1 MKKFKNRLKFF
12 QFPKTPS
19 LPSSYILPKDKD
31 IKRFRPIVPYFNY
44 TYKNL
49 FKCAARGLFH
59 LLKHSQKQHFTIFNT
74 MNTMD
79 FIKTQKLENYES
91 HLLIKGD
98 IKEMY
103 SNLPHEEIKKAI
115 DWVIACYQIT
125 IKEENISI
133 KLRGKIETT
142 TGKFKGKISGQFKQL
157 SIKEIREITMYDLEN
172 TYLRVGTFVLQQCKN
187 IPMESPLSPML
198 AILYCARIESYF

>member
-1 MKKFKNRLKFF
+1 M
-12 QFPKTPS
+12 
-19 LPSSYILPKDKD
+19 D
-31 IKRFRPIVPYFNY
+31 
-44 TYKNL
+44 
-49 FKCAARGLFH
+49 
-59 LLKHSQKQHFTIFNT
+59 
-74 MNTMD
+74 TMD

-103 SNLPHEEIKKAI
+103 SNLPHEEIKKAVN
-115 DWVIACYQIT
+115 WVIACYQRT

-142 TGKFKGKISGQFKQL
+142 TGEFKGKISGQFKQL

-172 TYLRVGTFVLQQCKN
+172 AYLRVGTFVLQQCKG
-187 IPMESPLSPML
+187 IPMGSPLSPML
-198 AILYCARIESYF
+198 AILYCARIESYFLNTLTTNIRFNSIRYIDDIFIILSGRKKDMKEGKIDKLTQ